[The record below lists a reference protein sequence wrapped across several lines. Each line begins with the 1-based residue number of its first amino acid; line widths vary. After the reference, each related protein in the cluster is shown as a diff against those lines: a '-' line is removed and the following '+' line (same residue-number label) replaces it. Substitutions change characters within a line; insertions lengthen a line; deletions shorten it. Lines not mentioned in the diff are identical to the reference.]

1 MIDLALLQPGDELP
15 GQTFGPVTRA
25 VLALYAGGSGDHNPI
40 HIDSDFAKSVGEADV
55 FAHGMLTGAYVS
67 RYLRGFCGQEQ
78 IKSWSLR
85 FIAITPVNT
94 SVRCSGRVVSRDGDE
109 IVLAIATHIDDGT
122 QTVAA
127 QARIALG

>member
-1 MIDLALLQPGDELP
+1 MIDLASLQPGDELP
-15 GQTFGPVTRA
+15 SQTFGPVTRT

-40 HIDSDFAKSVGEADV
+40 HIDSDFAKAHGHDDV

-67 RYLRGFCGQEQ
+67 RYLRSFCTQDQ

-85 FIAITPVNT
+85 FMAMTPANA
-94 SVRCSGRVVSRDGDE
+94 SVHCTGRVASRDVDE
-109 IVLAIATHIDDGT
+109 IVLTVETHIDDGA

-127 QARIALG
+127 QARIALD